1 MKNILLVDDDYD
13 FLKILSYTLKK
24 ENINIILAYN
34 VDDGINKINE
44 IKFDLICSDYQMG
57 EKNGLDLLKYLR
69 NNNNST
75 KFVMLT
81 GYDDYTLEKEVKSRN
96 GIFIKK
102 TTSNL
107 KNTIIKILYLC

>member
-1 MKNILLVDDDYD
+1 
-13 FLKILSYTLKK
+13 
-24 ENINIILAYN
+24 
-34 VDDGINKINE
+34 
-44 IKFDLICSDYQMG
+44 
-57 EKNGLDLLKYLR
+57 
-69 NNNNST
+69 
-75 KFVMLT
+75 MLT